1 MQSILAEMHRVH
13 LQRTENLC
21 KFDFPPRTIPYLAS
35 WWDGNFRIGCWV
47 LEINYFKSP
56 GVRKST
62 DIKRSCDLISKT
74 ALPSCT
80 GIHSFFAPLTRY
92 CSWTSFQVCWSPSP
106 AVIFFWALSRRAS
119 ILSDFTSI
127 DTNSAH
133 DTQHSSSV
141 SWKKRTSAIKTCHKA
156 SKPRHLSQQCFS
168 SKTGSFS
175 TQSKWVE

>member
-1 MQSILAEMHRVH
+1 MWKMIKQKRGTRMQSILPEMHRVH

-21 KFDFPPRTIPYLAS
+21 KFDFPPRTVPYLAS

-74 ALPSCT
+74 VLPSCT
-80 GIHSFFAPLTRY
+80 GTHSFFAPLTRY

-106 AVIFFWALSRRAS
+106 AVIFFWA
-119 ILSDFTSI
+119 F
-127 DTNSAH
+127 SACEY
-133 DTQHSSSV
+133 TQRFYKH
-141 SWKKRTSAIKTCHKA
+141 WHIFC
-156 SKPRHLSQQCFS
+156 PRHATQQLCIVEEENECNKNMSQRLKATS
-168 SKTGSFS
+168 SFTTVLFI
-175 TQSKWVE
+175 

>member
-21 KFDFPPRTIPYLAS
+21 KFDFPPRTVPYLAS

-80 GIHSFFAPLTRY
+80 GIHSFFAPLTH
-92 CSWTSFQVCWSPSP
+92 CCWTSFQVCWSPSP

-127 DTNSAH
+127 DTF
-133 DTQHSSSV
+133 
-141 SWKKRTSAIKTCHKA
+141 C
-156 SKPRHLSQQCFS
+156 PRHATQQLCIVEEENEYNKNVPQGLKATS
-168 SKTGSFS
+168 SFTTVLFI
-175 TQSKWVE
+175 